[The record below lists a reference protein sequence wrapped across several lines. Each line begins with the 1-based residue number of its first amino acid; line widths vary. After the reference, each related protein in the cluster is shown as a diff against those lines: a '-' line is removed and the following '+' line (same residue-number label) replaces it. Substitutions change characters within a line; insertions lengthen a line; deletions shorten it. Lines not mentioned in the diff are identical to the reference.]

1 MATHEILI
9 SFPEVSPAQANQYAA
24 ELQDALRQASIDVS
38 VERIRS
44 DPEALDFGTTLA
56 VILGTPAA
64 IALATAVKR
73 WLARRGTKLIV
84 KTTTGEILAENLDSK
99 DAAEIAAAFT
109 RSEARP

>member
-9 SFPEVSPAQANQYAA
+9 SFPEVSPAQANRYAA
-24 ELQDALRQASIDVS
+24 ELQDMLKQASSDVS

-44 DPEALDFGTTLA
+44 DPEAMDFGATLA

-73 WLARRGTKLIV
+73 WLARHGTKLIV
-84 KTTTGEILAENLDSK
+84 KTKNGEVLAENLDSK
-99 DAAEIAAAFT
+99 DVAAIAAAFT
-109 RSEARP
+109 QSESQA

>member
-1 MATHEILI
+1 VATHEILI

-24 ELQDALRQASIDVS
+24 ELQDMLRQASTDVS

-44 DPEALDFGTTLA
+44 DPETQDFGATLA

-73 WLARRGTKLIV
+73 WLARRGTKLLV
-84 KTTTGEILAENLDSK
+84 KTPAGEVLAENLDSK

-109 RSEARP
+109 RLELRP